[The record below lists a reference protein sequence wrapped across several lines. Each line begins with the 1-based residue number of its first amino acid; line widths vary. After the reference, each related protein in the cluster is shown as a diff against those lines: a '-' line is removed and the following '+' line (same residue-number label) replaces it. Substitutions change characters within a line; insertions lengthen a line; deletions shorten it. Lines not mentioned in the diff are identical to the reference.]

1 MTPPTEQ
8 RRAILAACADMIRAC
23 GLTLA
28 ELAEHLGQ
36 TLQGPV
42 VAPAG
47 NFHGAAHH
55 SLQRGI
61 LPCAGPSLRQSEILR
76 LIDCEAGASHADLQR
91 SLVVASNTISGYVAA
106 LAAQGL
112 VTRVKVPG
120 LRTIR
125 YFAQPAHAA
134 AWYEANAAISAAAV
148 AQRSAAVNAAKE
160 ARRKQSRALMR
171 VEAAAARAAAREV
184 QAAARAQRAADL
196 DQKTKSTAQPTSR
209 RIGQER
215 AAAGPAFTAGDSKVI
230 KVAANAEVTYAPGF
244 KGIQRAVTPA
254 PRYSVQPGDALPG
267 GFSSC
272 PPGMNPATG
281 KAWEAMA

>member
-36 TLQGPV
+36 PLQGPV

-47 NFHGAAHH
+47 QNAPGSIPIGMTPRQAQALAHCDNPDGCSYDELEFLLGVSKQCACDHFKSLERCGHVIRVRAPGVRGTRYFTSALHAQKWVDSHTAAWIGG
-55 SLQRGI
+55 RAENRAAKAPKI
-61 LPCAGPSLRQSEILR
+61 K
-76 LIDCEAGASHADLQR
+76 ADKPKPAPAPAPL
-91 SLVVASNTISGYVAA
+91 VAA
-106 LAAQGL
+106 PTPLVAAPPKPAAPAKTPKL
-112 VTRVKVPG
+112 VDLG
-120 LRTIR
+120 
-125 YFAQPAHAA
+125 HA
-134 AWYEANAAISAAAV
+134 
-148 AQRSAAVNAAKE
+148 
-160 ARRKQSRALMR
+160 L
-171 VEAAAARAAAREV
+171 
-184 QAAARAQRAADL
+184 
-196 DQKTKSTAQPTSR
+196 KSTAQPPSR
-209 RIGQER
+209 RLGQER
-215 AAAGPAFTAGDSKVI
+215 AAAAGPVFTAGDSKVV

-281 KAWEAMA
+281 KAWEARA